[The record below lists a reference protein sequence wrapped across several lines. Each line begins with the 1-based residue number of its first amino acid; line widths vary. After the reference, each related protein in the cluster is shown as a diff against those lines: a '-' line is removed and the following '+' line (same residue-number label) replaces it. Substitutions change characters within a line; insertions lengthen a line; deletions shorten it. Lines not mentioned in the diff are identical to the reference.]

1 MTPIIILCRSRRLHH
16 KLEVKTLLLSVE
28 PNAITVKSV
37 SDLIP
42 SLPQA
47 LCPLV
52 MLMPLVIPLNL
63 LVRLKNV
70 PYYEKVITKRKSCRR
85 LLWSF
90 RAKMVVTHAYNV
102 DAVYMFFNQEE
113 DYIQMTFTINM
124 YPYIMSIP
132 KCGSVLIFR
141 NPTRLCKH

>member
-1 MTPIIILCRSRRLHH
+1 MDKVTSFAAYCFMYMLVIKNHYLLTPIIILCRSRRLHH
-16 KLEVKTLLLSVE
+16 KLEVKTLLLSAE

-37 SDLIP
+37 LDLIP
-42 SLPQA
+42 NLPQA

-70 PYYEKVITKRKSCRR
+70 PYYKKVIIKRKSCKL

-102 DAVYMFFNQEE
+102 VNAVYMFFIQEE
-113 DYIQMTFTINM
+113 DYI
-124 YPYIMSIP
+124 
-132 KCGSVLIFR
+132 
-141 NPTRLCKH
+141 

>member
-1 MTPIIILCRSRRLHH
+1 MNYIIFYYTIYVYIMKKKTLYKYHLLLMHGIILYRSRRLHH

-37 SDLIP
+37 LDLIP
-42 SLPQA
+42 NLPQV

-70 PYYEKVITKRKSCRR
+70 LCYKKLIIKEKNCKL

-90 RAKMVVTHAYNV
+90 RAKMVVTRVYNINTV
-102 DAVYMFFNQEE
+102 QMFFNQEE
-113 DYIQMTFTINM
+113 DYI
-124 YPYIMSIP
+124 
-132 KCGSVLIFR
+132 
-141 NPTRLCKH
+141 